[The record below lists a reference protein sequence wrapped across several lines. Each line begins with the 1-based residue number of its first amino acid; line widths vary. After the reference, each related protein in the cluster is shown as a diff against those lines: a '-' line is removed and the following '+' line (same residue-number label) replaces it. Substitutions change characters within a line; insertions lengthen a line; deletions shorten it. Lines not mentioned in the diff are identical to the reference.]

1 MRFLRFDGV
10 AELPFDAKKPA
21 RVYAEGWQTWS
32 PVGVLNLGEESARAA
47 NARDQKVMLRPGRPA
62 PTGTIQAEGV
72 LVVEPPGGPAIA
84 WFAPE
89 PAHEVPTLLV
99 SATGLR
105 ARVAACGR
113 VESLEAADMESALAA
128 VGERLRVRAMR
139 EVPPGWC
146 SWSCYFKHVTERDII
161 ENVEA
166 ARRLELPIEVAQ
178 IDDGYETSIGDWLE
192 VDPRFGSL
200 RRCADEI
207 RAAGMVPGIWIPP
220 FMVDPRSN
228 LATRHPDWLL
238 PDVDAGEHWGVTMR
252 ILDVTQRAAAEHLC
266 TVLQTFV
273 DWGFGFFK
281 LDFLYAGAIPG
292 VSAYREGMQ
301 MIREAVGKDAILLI
315 GGAPLLPS
323 IGLCDAMRVGPDVLA
338 EVDDPQPDVENLVRI
353 TSARSWMHGRLWT
366 NDPDHVVARPEIKER
381 ERWASY
387 VADYGGVRFSG
398 DRLAALDERGVE
410 LTRLVLASSQSTPGR

>member
-1 MRFLRFDGV
+1 MRFLRFDRV
-10 AELPFDAKKPA
+10 AELPFDARKPA

-47 NARDQKVMLRPGRPA
+47 NARDQKVMLRPGRPV
-62 PTGTIQAEGV
+62 PPGTIQAEGV
-72 LVVEPPGGPAIA
+72 LVIEPPGGPAIA

-89 PAHEVPTLLV
+89 PAREVPTLLV
-99 SATGLR
+99 SAAGSR
-105 ARVAACGR
+105 ARVAADGR
-113 VESLEAADMESALAA
+113 VESLEAADTESALAA
-128 VGERLRVRAMR
+128 VGERLRAPSVR

-146 SWSCYFKHVTERDII
+146 SWSCYFKHVTERDVA
-161 ENVEA
+161 ENVEG

-178 IDDGYETSIGDWLE
+178 IDDGYERTIGDWLD

-200 RRCADEI
+200 RGAAETI
-207 RAAGMVPGIWIPP
+207 RSAGMTAGIWIPP
-220 FMVDPRSN
+220 FMVDPRSR
-228 LATRHPDWLL
+228 LAAEHPDWLA
-238 PDVDAGEHWGVTMR
+238 PDVDAGAHWGADMR
-252 ILDVTQRAAAEHLC
+252 ILDLRRADAAAYLRE
-266 TVLQTFV
+266 VLGTFRE
-273 DWGFGFFK
+273 WGFGFFK
-281 LDFLYAGAIPG
+281 LDFLYAGAMLG
-292 VSAYREGMQ
+292 LESYREGMLLV
-301 MIREAVGKDAILLI
+301 RDAVGPEAILLI

-323 IGLCDAMRVGPDVLA
+323 IGLCDAMRAGPDVLP

-398 DRLAALDERGVE
+398 DRLAALDQRGVE
-410 LTRLVLASSQSTPGR
+410 LTRLVLGRSQSKPAR